1 MENDVR
7 LAVLEQKVE
16 DLKPLVVRIDTA
28 IEKLSEVST
37 SVSRML
43 AVHEERIS
51 KQEEIENIQFDKID
65 KLREKMDSDH
75 KEVQRRLNILEK
87 KMWIAIGATM
97 AFLFLIGN
105 LNGKIINLN
114 SFEEPDKIVMNS
126 KL

>member
-75 KEVQRRLNILEK
+75 KEVQRRLNMLEK
-87 KMWIAIGATM
+87 KMWIAVGATM

>member
-51 KQEEIENIQFDKID
+51 KQEEIENVQFDKID

-87 KMWIAIGATM
+87 KMWIAVGASM
-97 AFLFLIGN
+97 AFLFLVGN
-105 LNGKIINLN
+105 SNYKLIDLNPLTE
-114 SFEEPDKIVMNS
+114 SDKIVMNS

>member
-75 KEVQRRLNILEK
+75 KEVQRRLNMLEK

>member
-75 KEVQRRLNILEK
+75 KEVQRRLSMLEK
-87 KMWIAIGATM
+87 KMWIAVGATM

-105 LNGKIINLN
+105 LNDNIINLN

>member
-75 KEVQRRLNILEK
+75 KEVQRRLNMLEK
-87 KMWIAIGATM
+87 KMWIAVGATM

-105 LNGKIINLN
+105 LNGNIINLN